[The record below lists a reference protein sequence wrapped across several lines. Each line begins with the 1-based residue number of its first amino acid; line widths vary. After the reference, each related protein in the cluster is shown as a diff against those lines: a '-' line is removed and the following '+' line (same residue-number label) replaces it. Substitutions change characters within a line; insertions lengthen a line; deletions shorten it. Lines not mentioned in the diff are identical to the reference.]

1 MNNHALDICEGK
13 KKSGTK
19 IIQWEFNGG
28 ENQMWRPEP
37 VGNGVYKFRSCL
49 DSSLFLAIKKQSV
62 DDGGDVEICSEENPS
77 IYWRVEGA
85 QP

>member
-1 MNNHALDICEGK
+1 
-13 KKSGTK
+13 
-19 IIQWEFNGG
+19 
-28 ENQMWRPEP
+28 MWRPEP
-37 VGNGVYKFRSCL
+37 VGNGVFKFRSCL

-62 DDGGDVEICSEENPS
+62 DDGGDVEVCSEENPS